1 MSFSTIQKFIKNCI
15 IIDSNKFYY
24 SSNLS
29 RLMTRSFFE
38 KADLENWL
46 KPLIKYTDYGDLFEE
61 IFDDLV
67 EKDISFVVMDQQDRM
82 VGVALNMDA
91 HNEPEIEITSS
102 LSIIFEFLE
111 FVEGPIR
118 YEDPPNDQIFL

>member
-1 MSFSTIQKFIKNCI
+1 
-15 IIDSNKFYY
+15 
-24 SSNLS
+24 
-29 RLMTRSFFE
+29 MTRSFFE

-46 KPLIKYTDYGDLFEE
+46 KPDIKYTDYGDLFES

-67 EKDISFVVMDQQDRM
+67 EKDISFVVLDAQDRM

-91 HNEPEIEITSS
+91 HNEPEVEITSL

-118 YEDPPNDQIFL
+118 